1 MKPILL
7 AALALL
13 PATAAVAQPPLVCAR
28 PEVLRVV
35 RRELDQAGIVARF
48 NASGIGERSVPGSA
62 TTLCSVKLLFRTF
75 DTGRYGYA
83 PQYRMVVR
91 GYEVQRRPN
100 SFRVR
105 LLD

>member
-1 MKPILL
+1 MLKPILL
-7 AALALL
+7 AALATF
-13 PATAAVAQPPLVCAR
+13 PAAAQPPPVCAR

-35 RRELDQAGIVARF
+35 RRELDRAGIDAAF
-48 NASGIGERSVPGSA
+48 TASGVGERSVPGSA

-75 DTGRYGYA
+75 DTNRYGYA

-91 GYEVQRRPN
+91 GYEVQRQPN
-100 SFRVR
+100 SFLVR